1 MGSRVHTYIVV
12 TTSWIKMYLKNYF
25 YENMK
30 HVYSNFNIMNT
41 CSFIMKVRSWLEVVM
56 IIFSLTSLLYPR
68 LIIRTDPQWA
78 DGRGLLLIPLASISL
93 LVFLFSLPLVIL
105 ASKIKKKWGG
115 GGGGFIFLFCK
126 KKNVCCEKEWD
137 RGPWIWVYI

>member
-1 MGSRVHTYIVV
+1 
-12 TTSWIKMYLKNYF
+12 
-25 YENMK
+25 
-30 HVYSNFNIMNT
+30 
-41 CSFIMKVRSWLEVVM
+41 M

-105 ASKIKKKWGG
+105 ASKVKKKWG

-137 RGPWIWVYI
+137 RGP